1 MLARHAAALMRRAAD
16 AVAAPI
22 PPAEAMELWNDL
34 ERWPSFVDGF
44 SRVVEVSG
52 EWPTAG
58 STLVWQ
64 STPGGRGRVEERVEA
79 YEAAPPGPDIAMQ
92 SNPGRIVTHVS
103 DESLTGRQTVTF
115 SPSPDGVRVELALEY
130 ELAAGGVLQPVTDL
144 LFIRRALRDSLR
156 RTLARFATE
165 AEPR

>member
-1 MLARHAAALMRRAAD
+1 MRRAAD

-22 PPAEAMELWNDL
+22 PPAEAMELWSDL

-58 STLVWQ
+58 ATLVWQ

-79 YEAAPPGPDIAMQ
+79 YEAPPPGPDVAMQ

-156 RTLARFATE
+156 RTLARFAVE

>member
-79 YEAAPPGPDIAMQ
+79 YEAPPPGPDIAMQ

-144 LFIRRALRDSLR
+144 LFSRRALRDSLR